1 VDGLFQKYLR
11 PKKIPSTACSGC
23 GLGQVHKRVLLAID
37 GLGLGVQDVIWG
49 TGIGCAGR
57 QTFNAWKGDN
67 FAGTHGRVY
76 ALAAGLRMA
85 LPKEKKIV
93 LTVGDGDAF
102 GIGLKHLLHCARRN
116 LDMTVIVAD
125 NFGYQST
132 GGQFGLTTPPGAVTD
147 SSPYGLSETG
157 WLGPDLDVLEILKAA
172 GATFLARHLSLDG
185 KPSVDN
191 LKLALLN
198 PGFSLVHFI
207 FPCVT
212 HFGAVSLAERDKPL
226 ILSWFKSV
234 FNPAYGQDRGES
246 FQKLKDRI
254 NPGFLKLKRGLYHDA
269 SGSRPDYSELLKAWT
284 DTFRPD
290 RAAPKEPG
298 RAGSGEGAEP

>member
-1 VDGLFQKYLR
+1 MDKLSEKYLR

-23 GLGQVHKRVLLAID
+23 GLGQVHKRVLLAMD
-37 GLGLGVQDVIWG
+37 ELGLNVHDVVWG

-57 QTFNAWKGDN
+57 QTFNTWKGDN

-85 LPKEKKIV
+85 LPREKKIV

-132 GGQFGLTTPPGAVTD
+132 GGQFGLTTPPGSVTD
-147 SSPYGLSETG
+147 SSPYGLGETG
-157 WLGPDLDVLEILKAA
+157 WLGPELDILEILKAA

-185 KPSVDN
+185 KASVEN
-191 LKLALLN
+191 VKRALLN

-207 FPCVT
+207 YPCLT
-212 HFGAVSLAERDKPL
+212 HFGAVSLSERDKGKV
-226 ILSWFKSV
+226 ITWFKGL
-234 FNPAYGQDRGES
+234 FEPGAENPDLER
-246 FQKLKDRI
+246 LNRRVD
-254 NPGFLKLKRGLYHDA
+254 PGFLKLKRGLYVDA
-269 SGSRPDYSELLKAWT
+269 SGSRADYSQSLKDWT
-284 DTFRPD
+284 KNLNRDGPD
-290 RAAPKEPG
+290 PVG
-298 RAGSGEGAEP
+298 TGQGAKK